1 MYAKCSA
8 CGELRRK
15 YRNDVARLGCG
26 PVQLGISRLVRIRKK
41 LRHLIEISELPV
53 VVFSQWV
60 LGRDPRTA
68 QRYLAGGNIP
78 DSAAAWIDRL
88 EHVRLE
94 GRVLVLELHWLP
106 RNPRWKWRA
115 KRDRIRYQSGPCL

>member
-1 MYAKCSA
+1 MIAKCSA

-15 YRNDVARLGCG
+15 YRNDARPLDCG
-26 PVQLGISRLVRIRKK
+26 PVQLGISRMARIRRK

-68 QRYLAGGNIP
+68 QRYLTGGTIP

-88 EHVRLE
+88 ERIDHR
-94 GRVLVLELHWLP
+94 GDRIILELSWLP

-115 KRDRIRYQSGPCL
+115 KRDRVRYQPGP

>member
-1 MYAKCSA
+1 MIAKCSA

-15 YRNDVARLGCG
+15 YRNDAPPLDCG
-26 PVQLGISRLVRIRKK
+26 PVQLGISRMARIRRK
-41 LRHLIEISELPV
+41 LRHLIDISGLPV

-68 QRYLAGGNIP
+68 QRYLTGGNIP

-88 EHVRLE
+88 ERIDHQGDR
-94 GRVLVLELHWLP
+94 LVLELVWLP
-106 RNPRWKWRA
+106 RNPRWRWRA
-115 KRDRIRYQSGPCL
+115 KRDRVRYQPGP